1 MRLIHISDLHLGF
14 RRYQRLTPTGINQRE
29 ADVAAAFKR
38 AIDKI
43 IELAPEIVLIAGDV
57 FHSVRPTNTAIVHAF
72 SQFSRLTQALPN
84 AIVVMIAGDHDSPR
98 SVETGCILRLFTPL
112 GIHVVHGEA
121 QRLSFPDRDLSVLAV
136 PDALRGS
143 PAALTADPGAK
154 YNILVIHCALPGTSP
169 AYAATHETAI
179 VEIRPEDIRPDQ
191 WSYVALGNY
200 HVYQQRAPHMYYSG
214 SLEYT
219 SLDTWYDLAEEK
231 KSKLPGK
238 GMVEYDLETEK
249 RKFHFLPATRV
260 LVDLPPIGARGMSA
274 ADLDLAIQGGIERL
288 SGGIDD
294 KIVRQVVRDVPRH
307 IARELDHKA
316 LRELKRRALHYHLD
330 TRRPEVIRLSAAGG
344 PGRRPSLAETV
355 RDHLQRR
362 VMPSDVDRDRLVSL
376 GLDYLREAE
385 TIEANVA
392 LPAGAAE

>member
-1 MRLIHISDLHLGF
+1 MRLVHISDLHLGF

-43 IELAPEIVLIAGDV
+43 IELAPDIVLIAGDV

-72 SQFSRLTQALPN
+72 TQFSRLTRALPD

-98 SVETGCILRLFTPL
+98 SVETGCILRLFSPL
-112 GIHVVHGEA
+112 GIHAIHGEP
-121 QRLSFPDRDLSVLAV
+121 QRLAFPDRDLSILAV
-136 PDALRGS
+136 PDALRGF
-143 PAALTADPGAK
+143 PALDADPAVK
-154 YNILVIHCALPGTSP
+154 NNILVIHCELPGTEP
-169 AYAATHETAI
+169 VYAATQERAV
-179 VEIRPEDIRPDQ
+179 VEVRLDQIKPEQ
-191 WSYVALGNY
+191 WSYVALGHY
-200 HVYQQRAPHMYYSG
+200 HVYRQFAPNTYYAG

-219 SLDTWYDLAEEK
+219 SLDMWGDLIEEK
-231 KSKLPGK
+231 KTKLPGK
-238 GMVEYDLETEK
+238 GMVEFDLTTGK
-249 RKFHFLPATRV
+249 RKFHFLPATRP
-260 LVDLPPIGARGMSA
+260 LIDLPPILARGMSA
-274 ADLDLAIQGGIERL
+274 ADVDAAIQAGIERI

-307 IARELDHKA
+307 IARELDHKT

-330 TRRPEVIRLSAAGG
+330 TRRPEVIRSSASGG
-344 PGRRPSLAETV
+344 PGRRPSLADTV

-362 VMPSDVDRDRLVSL
+362 VMPGDIDRDSLVTM

-385 TIEANVA
+385 TIEANVPVA
-392 LPAGAAE
+392 AGAPE

>member
-29 ADVAAAFKR
+29 YDVAMAFNR

-43 IELAPEIVLIAGDV
+43 IDLAPDLVLIAGDV
-57 FHSVRPTNTAIVHAF
+57 FHSVRPTNTSIVHAF
-72 SQFSRLTQALPN
+72 QQFTRLKQSLPD
-84 AIVVMIAGDHDSPR
+84 AIIVMIAGDHDSPR
-98 SVETGCILRLFTPL
+98 AVEVGCILRLFVPL
-112 GIHVVHGEA
+112 GIHVVHGEP
-121 QRLSFPDRDLSVLAV
+121 QRLAFPDRELSILAV
-136 PDALRGS
+136 PDALRDH
-143 PAALTADPGAK
+143 PALEADAAVK
-154 YNILVIHCALPGTSP
+154 HNILLIHCELPGTAP
-169 AYAATHETAI
+169 VYAAGQERPV
-179 VEIRPEDIRPDQ
+179 VEVKLDEIRPDQ
-191 WSYVALGNY
+191 WSYVALGHY
-200 HVYQQRAPHMYYSG
+200 HTYQQWAPNTYYSG

-219 SLDTWYDLAEEK
+219 SLNIWGDLAEEK
-231 KSKLPGK
+231 QVKLPGK
-238 GMVEYDLETEK
+238 GMVEYDLTTQK
-249 RKFHFLPATRV
+249 RKFHFLPATRP
-260 LVDLPPIGARGMSA
+260 LIDLPQINARGMSA
-274 ADLDLAIQGGIERL
+274 TDVDVAIQGGIERI

-330 TRRPEVIRLSAAGG
+330 TRRPEIIRTSASGG

-362 VMPSDVDRDRLVSL
+362 VMPGDIDRDRLVNM

-385 TIEANVA
+385 TLEANAPVA
-392 LPAGAAE
+392 AGASE